1 MPQVFPQ
8 NHDPDGESSVT
19 GLVHSVESCGT
30 VDGPGIRFV
39 LFLSGCSLRCRY
51 CHNPDTSYV
60 RRGRLRSAGDVLREI
75 ARYRDFLQAAG
86 GGVTLSGGDPL
97 FQPDFTGAVLKGCRK
112 LGLHTCLDT
121 SGHLGVNAGEEM
133 LADTDL
139 VLLDIKAWNPE
150 RYRSLTGGELRPT
163 LEFAERLASLRKPVW
178 LRYVL
183 VPGVTD
189 NLEEIEGLS
198 RHAALLGNVER
209 VDVLPFHQMGR
220 FKWDELKLDYTLKD
234 VPEAPAELAEQV
246 RGLARARGVSTDAPR
261 TGEEE
266 PGGGPMARAR
276 QRLEG
281 FRAAAA
287 PGGGDLGR
295 EFLAAQLDVHPA
307 LVEMY
312 QTQASHTTD
321 RELGRFAITSLVGLQ
336 EDFAAAARLGERHG
350 LRRPDRLLANPP
362 QYGPGAGPPR

>member
-1 MPQVFPQ
+1 MIRTEKAPSPVWFIPW
-8 NHDPDGESSVT
+8 NPAAPWTVPASALSF
-19 GLVHSVESCGT
+19 SCPAAACAAAT
-30 VDGPGIRFV
+30 ATIRIPPTF
-39 LFLSGCSLRCRY
+39 
-51 CHNPDTSYV
+51 
-60 RRGRLRSAGDVLREI
+60 
-75 ARYRDFLQAAG
+75 
-86 GGVTLSGGDPL
+86 GGDPL
-97 FQPDFTGAVLKGCRK
+97 FQPDFTGAVLKGCRE

-220 FKWDELKLDYTLKD
+220 FKWDELKLDYTLKGT
-234 VPEAPAELAEQV
+234 PEASAKLAEQV
-246 RGLARARGVSTDAPR
+246 RGIFRR
-261 TGEEE
+261 
-266 PGGGPMARAR
+266 
-276 QRLEG
+276 EG
-281 FRAAAA
+281 F
-287 PGGGDLGR
+287 PDC
-295 EFLAAQLDVHPA
+295 VH
-307 LVEMY
+307 
-312 QTQASHTTD
+312 
-321 RELGRFAITSLVGLQ
+321 
-336 EDFAAAARLGERHG
+336 
-350 LRRPDRLLANPP
+350 
-362 QYGPGAGPPR
+362 

>member
-198 RHAALLGNVER
+198 RHAALWATWNAWTCSL
-209 VDVLPFHQMGR
+209 
-220 FKWDELKLDYTLKD
+220 
-234 VPEAPAELAEQV
+234 
-246 RGLARARGVSTDAPR
+246 STR
-261 TGEEE
+261 W
-266 PGGGPMARAR
+266 
-276 QRLEG
+276 
-281 FRAAAA
+281 
-287 PGGGDLGR
+287 GDSNG
-295 EFLAAQLDVHPA
+295 
-307 LVEMY
+307 M
-312 QTQASHTTD
+312 
-321 RELGRFAITSLVGLQ
+321 
-336 EDFAAAARLGERHG
+336 
-350 LRRPDRLLANPP
+350 N
-362 QYGPGAGPPR
+362 

>member
-189 NLEEIEGLS
+189 N
-198 RHAALLGNVER
+198 

-220 FKWDELKLDYTLKD
+220 FKWDELKLDYTLKGT
-234 VPEAPAELAEQV
+234 PEASAKLAEQV
-246 RGLARARGVSTDAPR
+246 RGIFRR
-261 TGEEE
+261 
-266 PGGGPMARAR
+266 
-276 QRLEG
+276 EG
-281 FRAAAA
+281 F
-287 PGGGDLGR
+287 PDC
-295 EFLAAQLDVHPA
+295 VH
-307 LVEMY
+307 
-312 QTQASHTTD
+312 
-321 RELGRFAITSLVGLQ
+321 
-336 EDFAAAARLGERHG
+336 
-350 LRRPDRLLANPP
+350 
-362 QYGPGAGPPR
+362 

>member
-220 FKWDELKLDYTLKD
+220 FKWDELKLDYTLKGT
-234 VPEAPAELAEQV
+234 PEASAKLAEQV
-246 RGLARARGVSTDAPR
+246 RGIFRR
-261 TGEEE
+261 
-266 PGGGPMARAR
+266 
-276 QRLEG
+276 EG
-281 FRAAAA
+281 FPDCVYYPDFRALAPSTAANRIQISPLLIFRMKGPSPLSQIIPFRKFPA
-287 PGGGDLGR
+287 K
-295 EFLAAQLDVHPA
+295 HPA
-307 LVEMY
+307 LP
-312 QTQASHTTD
+312 
-321 RELGRFAITSLVGLQ
+321 
-336 EDFAAAARLGERHG
+336 ARQCGGCRGHPG
-350 LRRPDRLLANPP
+350 HNPS
-362 QYGPGAGPPR
+362 GSRGNSTGGCKGNG

>member
-139 VLLDIKAWNPE
+139 VLLDIKAWNPK
-150 RYRSLTGGELRPT
+150 RYRALTGGELRPT

-189 NLEEIEGLS
+189 NLEEIEELS

-246 RGLARARGVSTDAPR
+246 RGIFRQ
-261 TGEEE
+261 TGF
-266 PGGGPMARAR
+266 P
-276 QRLEG
+276 
-281 FRAAAA
+281 
-287 PGGGDLGR
+287 DC
-295 EFLAAQLDVHPA
+295 VH
-307 LVEMY
+307 
-312 QTQASHTTD
+312 
-321 RELGRFAITSLVGLQ
+321 
-336 EDFAAAARLGERHG
+336 
-350 LRRPDRLLANPP
+350 
-362 QYGPGAGPPR
+362 

>member
-60 RRGRLRSAGDVLREI
+60 RRGRLRSAGDVLRGNSPLPGFFC
-75 ARYRDFLQAAG
+75 RRRAAASP
-86 GGVTLSGGDPL
+86 LSGGDPL
-97 FQPDFTGAVLKGCRK
+97 FQPDFTGAVLKGCRE

-209 VDVLPFHQMGR
+209 VDVLPFHQMG
-220 FKWDELKLDYTLKD
+220 EI
-234 VPEAPAELAEQV
+234 QM
-246 RGLARARGVSTDAPR
+246 G
-261 TGEEE
+261 
-266 PGGGPMARAR
+266 
-276 QRLEG
+276 
-281 FRAAAA
+281 
-287 PGGGDLGR
+287 
-295 EFLAAQLDVHPA
+295 
-307 LVEMY
+307 
-312 QTQASHTTD
+312 
-321 RELGRFAITSLVGLQ
+321 
-336 EDFAAAARLGERHG
+336 
-350 LRRPDRLLANPP
+350 
-362 QYGPGAGPPR
+362 

>member
-39 LFLSGCSLRCRY
+39 LFLSGCSLRSRY

-97 FQPDFTGAVLKGCRK
+97 FQPDFAGAVLKGCRK

-121 SGHLGVNAGEEM
+121 SGHLSVNAGEEM

-139 VLLDIKAWNPE
+139 VLLDIKAWNPK
-150 RYRSLTGGELRPT
+150 RYRALTGGELRPT
-163 LEFAERLASLRKPVW
+163 LEFAERLASLRKPMW

-189 NLEEIEGLS
+189 NLEEIEELS

-209 VDVLPFHQMGR
+209 VDVLPFHQLGR

-234 VPEAPAELAEQV
+234 VPEASAELAEQV
-246 RGLARARGVSTDAPR
+246 RGIFRRG
-261 TGEEE
+261 
-266 PGGGPMARAR
+266 
-276 QRLEG
+276 G
-281 FRAAAA
+281 F
-287 PGGGDLGR
+287 PDC
-295 EFLAAQLDVHPA
+295 VH
-307 LVEMY
+307 
-312 QTQASHTTD
+312 
-321 RELGRFAITSLVGLQ
+321 
-336 EDFAAAARLGERHG
+336 
-350 LRRPDRLLANPP
+350 
-362 QYGPGAGPPR
+362 